1 MYSSHGHSH
10 PHHVPGDDYRDSRGM
25 DRAIERMP
33 PRDHRQLRDDEYA
46 SHRGSS
52 RRALN
57 AIQWRLSTEQPIE
70 EELQDDL
77 TTPIDVVYKPQVP
90 REFRDDRRLTYDDER
105 DRRRTDDDRRMD
117 RRMEDDRRYERRY
130 QEQRKSDKA
139 QGRNYRKE
147 LLERFADM
155 ELEDHQ
161 EFHGSQRYYE

>member
-1 MYSSHGHSH
+1 MYSHGHTH
-10 PHHVPGDDYRDSRGM
+10 PHHVSGEDYRGM
-25 DRAIERMP
+25 DRAIERLP
-33 PRDHRQLRDDEYA
+33 PRDHRQVRDDEYA

-77 TTPIDVVYKPQVP
+77 TPRDVIYKPQVP
-90 REFRDDRRLTYDDER
+90 REFRDDRRLTYEDER
-105 DRRRTDDDRRMD
+105 DRRRPEDERRMD
-117 RRMEDDRRYERRY
+117 RRLEDDRRYERRY
-130 QEQRKSDKA
+130 QERKSDKA